1 MDPKMHQ
8 HRAPEAPKTLLE
20 PGCRWKFGKAFGERF
35 SSPECYKNL
44 IKYMVLRLRLLA
56 RSTPEAD

>member
-1 MDPKMHQ
+1 MDPNMAQ
-8 HRAPEAPKTLLE
+8 NRAPEAPKTLLE